1 MEWPKGLQWVCMGVG
16 CGQLCLLLWAYFSE
30 ARGVEAYV
38 SQELERESTFK
49 LLMTMSVMMQV

>member
-1 MEWPKGLQWVCMGVG
+1 MEWPKGLQWVCMAVG
-16 CGQLCLLLWAYFSE
+16 GGQLCLLLSAYLGE
-30 ARGVEAYV
+30 AREGEAYV

>member
-1 MEWPKGLQWVCMGVG
+1 MGVG

-38 SQELERESTFK
+38 SQELERESAFK
-49 LLMTMSVMMQV
+49 LLMSMSVTMQV